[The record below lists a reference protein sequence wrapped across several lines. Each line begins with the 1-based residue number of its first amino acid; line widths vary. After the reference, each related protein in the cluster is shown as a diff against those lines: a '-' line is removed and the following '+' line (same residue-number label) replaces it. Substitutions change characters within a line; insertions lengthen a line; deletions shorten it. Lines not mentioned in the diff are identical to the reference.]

1 MKINDLNIAFTVLIS
16 LFLAIDSYSQVLPSY
31 HAVHHKKENSGSS
44 SDNAA
49 ESCKEI
55 LDNYPSSSDGVY
67 WINLPTVGA
76 TQCYCLMDSNYD
88 GGGWTLAMKATN
100 DPGTTFKYSANYWTT
115 SNTLNETNV
124 NRDDGDAKFEVM
136 NHFLAKDMMA
146 IFPDISNIGT
156 ESGSIDNLTTWSWLE
171 NDFYNTGSR
180 ITLLSIFSGSTVTLS
195 GTDIDRTNSDPRNEF
210 DGFHSTYFSYQTR
223 SDGTH
228 YKFYGFN
235 KNYSNRSV
243 RWGLLWNN
251 ERTINTGDCASGIGL
266 HSKWGN
272 FSAGDKFTWNK
283 VNSKGM
289 NRSAR
294 VEIYVR

>member
-1 MKINDLNIAFTVLIS
+1 MKIVFFILTL
-16 LFLAIDSYSQVLPSY
+16 LFLSYNSYSQVLPSY

-55 LDNYPSSSDGVY
+55 LDNYSSSSDGVY

-76 TQCYCLMDSNYD
+76 TQCYCLMDSDYD
-88 GGGWTLAMKATN
+88 GGGWTLAMKATQGN
-100 DPGTTFKYSANYWTT
+100 TFNYSANYWTT
-115 SNTLNETNV
+115 SNTLNETNI
-124 NRDDGDAKFEVM
+124 NRDDGDAKYEVM

-146 IFPDISNIGT
+146 IFPDIENIGT

-171 NDFYNTGSR
+171 NDFYNSGSR
-180 ITLLSIFSGSTVTLS
+180 ITLLSILSGSTVTIS
-195 GTDIDRTNSDPRNEF
+195 TDPRNEF
-210 DGFHSTYFSYQTR
+210 DGFNSTYFSYQN
-223 SDGTH
+223 G

-235 KNYSNRSV
+235 KDYYYQKRRSV
-243 RWGLLWNN
+243 RWGFMWNN
-251 ERTINTGDCASGIGL
+251 ESSVNTGDCAGGIGL
-266 HSKWGN
+266 ADKWGN
-272 FSAGDKFTWNK
+272 FSAGDKYTWNK
-283 VNSKGM
+283 VTSKGM

>member
-1 MKINDLNIAFTVLIS
+1 MKINDLNIAFTVLFS
-16 LFLAIDSYSQVLPSY
+16 LFLAIDSYSQVLPLY

-88 GGGWTLAMKATN
+88 GGGWTLAMKASN
-100 DPGTTFKYSANYWTT
+100 GTTFKYSANYWTT

-124 NRDDGDAKFEVM
+124 NRDDGDAKYEVM

>member
-1 MKINDLNIAFTVLIS
+1 MIRVLI
-16 LFLAIDSYSQVLPSY
+16 LFLVSNYSFSQILPSF
-31 HAVHHKKENSGSS
+31 HGVHHKKENSGSS

-76 TQCYCLMDSNYD
+76 TQCYCLMDSDYD
-88 GGGWTLAMKATN
+88 GGGWILAMKATR
-100 DPGTTFKYSANYWTT
+100 GTTFSYSSSYWT
-115 SNTLNETNV
+115 SVNTLNDSNI
-124 NRDDGDAKFEVM
+124 NRDDGDAKYDVM

-146 IFPDISNIGT
+146 LFPDISNIST
-156 ESGSIDNLTTWSWLE
+156 ESGSIDNLNTWSWLE
-171 NDFYNTGSR
+171 NDFYNSGSR

-195 GTDIDRTNSDPRNEF
+195 SDPINEF
-210 DGFHSTYFSYQTR
+210 DGFHSTYFSYQR
-223 SDGTH
+223 G

-235 KNYSNRSV
+235 KIYSNRSV

-251 ERTINTGDCASGIGL
+251 ESTINTGDCVGGIGL
-266 HSKWGN
+266 DSHWGN
-272 FSAGDKFTWNK
+272 LSAGDRNHWGGTYS
-283 VNSKGM
+283 VGM
-289 NRSAR
+289 NRDAR

>member
-1 MKINDLNIAFTVLIS
+1 MKINDLNIAFTVLFS
-16 LFLAIDSYSQVLPSY
+16 LFLAIDSYSLVLPSY
-31 HAVHHKKENSGSS
+31 HAVHHKLENSGSS

-88 GGGWTLAMKATN
+88 GGGWTLAMKASN
-100 DPGTTFKYSANYWTT
+100 GTTFKYSANYWTT

-124 NRDDGDAKFEVM
+124 NRDDGDAKYEVM

-146 IFPDISNIGT
+146 IFPDVQNIGT
-156 ESGSIDNLTTWSWLE
+156 ESGSIDNLTAWSWLE
-171 NDFYNTGSR
+171 NNFYNSGSR

-195 GTDIDRTNSDPRNEF
+195 SDPRNEF
-210 DGFHSTYFSYQTR
+210 DGFNSTYFSYQN
-223 SDGTH
+223 G

-235 KNYSNRSV
+235 KSYSNRLS
-243 RWGLLWNN
+243 L
-251 ERTINTGDCASGIGL
+251 IHI
-266 HSKWGN
+266 
-272 FSAGDKFTWNK
+272 
-283 VNSKGM
+283 
-289 NRSAR
+289 
-294 VEIYVR
+294 

>member
-1 MKINDLNIAFTVLIS
+1 MKINDLNIAFTVLFS
-16 LFLAIDSYSQVLPSY
+16 LFLAIDSYSQVLPLY

-88 GGGWTLAMKATN
+88 GGGWTLAMKASN
-100 DPGTTFKYSANYWTT
+100 GTTFKYSANYWTT

-124 NRDDGDAKFEVM
+124 NRDDGDAKYEVM

-289 NRSAR
+289 NR
-294 VEIYVR
+294 

>member
-1 MKINDLNIAFTVLIS
+1 MIRVLI
-16 LFLAIDSYSQVLPSY
+16 LFLVSNYSFSQVLPSF
-31 HAVHHKKENSGSS
+31 HGVHHKKENLGSS

-76 TQCYCLMDSNYD
+76 TQCYCLMDSDYD
-88 GGGWTLAMKATN
+88 GGGWILAMKATR
-100 DPGTTFKYSANYWTT
+100 DKTFSYSSSYWT
-115 SNTLNETNV
+115 SVNTLNESNI
-124 NRDDGDAKFEVM
+124 NRDDGDAKYEVM

-146 IFPDISNIGT
+146 LFPDISNIST

-171 NDFYNTGSR
+171 NDFYNSGSR

-195 GTDIDRTNSDPRNEF
+195 SDPINEF
-210 DGFHSTYFSYQTR
+210 DGFHSTYFSYQR
-223 SDGTH
+223 G

-235 KNYSNRSV
+235 KIYSNRSV

-251 ERTINTGDCASGIGL
+251 ESTINSGDCAGGIGL
-266 HSKWGN
+266 DSKWSN
-272 FSAGDKFTWNK
+272 FSAGDKNTWHRTFS
-283 VNSKGM
+283 VGM

>member
-88 GGGWTLAMKATN
+88 GGGWTLAMKATQ
-100 DPGTTFKYSANYWTT
+100 GTTFKYSANYWTT
-115 SNTLNETNV
+115 SNTLNESNV

-146 IFPDISNIGT
+146 IFPDIENIGN

-171 NDFYNTGSR
+171 NDFYNNGSR
-180 ITLLSIFSGSTVTLS
+180 ITLLSILSGSTVTLS
-195 GTDIDRTNSDPRNEF
+195 ADPINEF
-210 DGFHSTYFSYQTR
+210 DGFNSTYFTYQN
-223 SDGTH
+223 G

-235 KNYSNRSV
+235 RIYSNRSV
-243 RWGLLWNN
+243 RWGLIWNN
-251 ERTINTGDCASGIGL
+251 ESTINTGDCAGGIGL
-266 HSKWGN
+266 HSKWSN
-272 FSAGDKFTWNK
+272 YSAGDKRTWNRIP
-283 VNSKGM
+283 VNQRGI